1 MSALS
6 TRYVDAAFLRASSCE
21 KIETER
27 ERERERKKVSNQRMK
42 PETVKHVE

>member
-27 ERERERKKVSNQRMK
+27 ERERKKVSNQRMK